1 MLKHFLTI
9 IMTVMALE
17 SHGAEM
23 ANIDSLYRVL
33 DAAIDSADYYL
44 QQKTDR
50 IAHLKDKLRKAAS
63 DKEQYDCALNIHR
76 EYAAFD
82 NDSAIAYIYQCIDL
96 SEKMGREDL
105 KYECT
110 AGLAYQLANSGFYNE
125 AIIHFDEIPQ
135 ECLKGDLLDRYES
148 GMNHL
153 YGEMGY
159 YSHDPRLSKL
169 FHARA
174 RKIREGLLQRLD
186 STSSSWYALKSMM
199 LNNANQP
206 EQALRYSDKWM
217 KSCKPGSRRYA
228 IMAFNRSEIYRK
240 TGDPEMQRYW
250 LTQAAIIDIRN
261 AIMDQGALWSLANSL
276 IRDEGDLNRAY
287 RYMDFSWSCISHF
300 STHMRSWL
308 VSPIL
313 TRINDAYKTK
323 LETANSRLSWTV
335 VIISLLAVL
344 LLLLLV
350 YVSKKRKELAIARDK
365 LSKSNDQLSEAN
377 CQLSALNNEL
387 KQSNLELHDSNR
399 VKDEYITKFFSVCS
413 CYIDKLENYRIK
425 VNRKVKA
432 KQYNDLLKFTN
443 SDQMKED
450 ELKELFNNFDEVFL
464 GLFPT
469 FVDDFNALLREEE
482 RIDNPEPGKLTTD
495 LRIFA
500 LIRLGIDES
509 SRIAEFLRYSPNSI
523 YNYRARI
530 KNKAAG
536 DRDDF
541 ELKVKEIGISTEAA
555 LMRN

>member
-1 MLKHFLTI
+1 MLKLLLTT
-9 IMTVMALE
+9 IMTVIAVG
-17 SHGAEM
+17 SYGAEKV
-23 ANIDSLYRVL
+23 NLDSLYRVL

-44 QQKTDR
+44 QQKNDK
-50 IAHLKDKLRKAAS
+50 IAHAKEGLRKAAS
-63 DKEQYDCALNIHR
+63 NKERYDCALNVHR
-76 EYAAFD
+76 EYVAFD

-96 SEKMGREDL
+96 AEKMGREDL

-135 ECLKGDLLDRYES
+135 EFLKGDLLDRYES

-159 YSHDPRLSKL
+159 YSHDPRLSKQ

-174 RKIREGLLQRLD
+174 REIREGLLERLD

-206 EQALRYSDKWM
+206 EEALRYSDEWM

-228 IMAFNRSEIYRK
+228 IMAFNRSEIYK
-240 TGDPEMQRYW
+240 KAGDPEMQRYW
-250 LTQAAIIDIRN
+250 LIQSALIDIRN

-276 IRDEGDLNRAY
+276 IRDEGNLDRAY
-287 RYMDFSWSCISHF
+287 RYMDFSWGCISHF

-313 TRINDAYKTK
+313 TRINDAYKSK
-323 LETANSRLSWTV
+323 LETANSRLRWTI
-335 VIISLLAVL
+335 VIISLLSVAL
-344 LLLLLV
+344 LLLLF
-350 YVSKKRKELAIARDK
+350 YVSKKRKQLAIARDELK
-365 LSKSNDQLSEAN
+365 NSNSQLLEAN
-377 CQLSALNNEL
+377 SQLSALNNQL
-387 KQSNLELHDSNR
+387 KQSNLKLHDSNR
-399 VKDEYITKFFSVCS
+399 VKDEYITKFFSICS
-413 CYIDKLENYRIK
+413 SYIDKLENYRIK
-425 VNRKVKA
+425 VNRKLKA
-432 KQYNDLLKFTN
+432 KQYSDLLQFT
-443 SDQMKED
+443 SSSQMKED
-450 ELKELFNNFDEVFL
+450 ELKELFDGFDEVFL
-464 GLFPT
+464 HLFPT
-469 FVDDFNALLREEE
+469 FVEDFNALLREEE

-530 KNKAAG
+530 KNKAVG
-536 DRDDF
+536 NRDDF
-541 ELKVKEIGISTEAA
+541 ERNVKEIGISE
-555 LMRN
+555 L

>member
-1 MLKHFLTI
+1 MLKHLLTI
-9 IMTVMALE
+9 MMAFMAVE
-17 SHGAEM
+17 IYGAERV
-23 ANIDSLYRVL
+23 NIDSLYRVL

-50 IAHLKDKLRKAAS
+50 IASLKDWLRKAAT
-63 DKEQYDCALNIHR
+63 DKERYDFALNLHR

-82 NDSAIAYIYQCIDL
+82 NDSAIAYIYKCIDL
-96 SEKMGREDL
+96 TEKMGREDL
-105 KYECT
+105 RYECI

-125 AIIHFDEIPQ
+125 AIIHFEEIPQ
-135 ECLKGDLLDRYES
+135 EFLKGDLLDRYES

-159 YSHDPRLSKL
+159 YSHDPRLGRQ

-174 RKIREGLLQRLD
+174 REIREGLLERLD

-206 EQALRYSDKWM
+206 EKALHYSNGWM
-217 KSCKPGSRRYA
+217 KSCKPGTRRYA
-228 IMAFNRSEIYRK
+228 IMAFNRSEIYK
-240 TGDPEMQRYW
+240 KAGNMEMQRYW
-250 LTQAAIIDIRN
+250 LIQAAIIDIRN

-276 IRDEGDLNRAY
+276 IDADGDLSRAY
-287 RYMDFSWSCISHF
+287 RYMDFSWECISRF

-313 TRINDAYKTK
+313 TRINNAYKTK
-323 LETANSRLSWTV
+323 LESANSQLRWTV
-335 VIISLLAVL
+335 VVISLLTLAL
-344 LLLLLV
+344 LLLLL
-350 YVSKKRKELAIARDK
+350 YVSKKRKQLAIARDELK
-365 LSKSNDQLSEAN
+365 NSNSRLLEAN
-377 CQLSALNNEL
+377 RQLSALNNQL

-413 CYIDKLENYRIK
+413 NYIDKLENYRIK

-432 KQYNDLLKFTN
+432 KQYNDLLKFTS

-464 GLFPT
+464 SLFPT
-469 FVDDFNALLREEE
+469 FVEDFNALLREGE
-482 RIDNPEPGKLTTD
+482 RIDNPEPGRLTTD

-530 KNKAAG
+530 KNKAVG
-536 DRDDF
+536 NRDDF
-541 ELKVKEIGISTEAA
+541 ERNVKEIGISE
-555 LMRN
+555 L